1 MHFTAK
7 GDDSVSE
14 PLITIKEFARRI
26 GYSYK
31 SALEVSRQKAL
42 VERRITVRIKPE
54 LKKGGVRIDYA
65 KYLEYLTTG
74 PAIPEKKY
82 IKKGTKLDRL
92 KAMHAAESLLA

>member
-42 VERRITVRIKPE
+42 IERRIAVRIRPE

-65 KYLEYLTTG
+65 KYLEYLTAN
-74 PAIPEKKY
+74 PAIPEKNY
-82 IKKGTKLDRL
+82 IQKCPRPERL
-92 KAMHAAESLLA
+92 KVIHVGESLLA